1 MINGR
6 VCSLKLELQG
16 IHNEGDFVH
25 QSTKKMSKLD
35 QTIIDQVFHSGGL
48 LLCVDGN
55 SNLVVWNPYLGKTR
69 CIPPARLREVISDY
83 MTCLVSDTTK
93 NNRNH
98 KILRFFYDKDHPI
111 FYFELFDFKTSSLR
125 FLDIEPNFDL
135 DFC

>member
-1 MINGR
+1 
-6 VCSLKLELQG
+6 
-16 IHNEGDFVH
+16 
-25 QSTKKMSKLD
+25 MSKLD

-69 CIPPARLREVISDY
+69 CIPPARLRVVISDY

-125 FLDIEPNFDL
+125 FLDIEPDFDL